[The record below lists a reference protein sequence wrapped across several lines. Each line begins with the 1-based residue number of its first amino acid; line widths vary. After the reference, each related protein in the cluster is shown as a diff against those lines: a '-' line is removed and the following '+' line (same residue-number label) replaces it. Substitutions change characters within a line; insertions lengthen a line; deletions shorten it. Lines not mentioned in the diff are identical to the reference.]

1 MRGMIKYLNPSPA
14 ESPGARTSPG
24 TYSPAGLADMS
35 QIYPEQSGGGDGGGL
50 HSNNEDATLDTL
62 EAHSTNAG
70 TSTNELPRTKEL
82 PLKGKMPVV
91 PVFIRLN
98 VSERADSV
106 EHFPKKNVQPSNH
119 AR

>member
-1 MRGMIKYLNPSPA
+1 MRGMIKYLSQSPA

-24 TYSPAGLADMS
+24 TYSPACLADMSS

-50 HSNNEDATLDTL
+50 GSINEDATLVSP
-62 EAHSTNAG
+62 EAHSSNA
-70 TSTNELPRTKEL
+70 EKL
-82 PLKGKMPVV
+82 PLEGKMPVV

-106 EHFPKKNVQPSNH
+106 EPFPKKNVQTSNH
-119 AR
+119 AQ